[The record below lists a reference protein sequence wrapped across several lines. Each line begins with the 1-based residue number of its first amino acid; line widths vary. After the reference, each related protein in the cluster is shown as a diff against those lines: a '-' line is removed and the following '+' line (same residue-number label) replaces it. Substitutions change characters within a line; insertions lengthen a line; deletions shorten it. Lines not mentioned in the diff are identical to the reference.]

1 MTVVITKIEPQKN
14 HKDRYSVFA
23 AGQFLVGISQ
33 ETLLKFDLYSGK
45 KISAENLSKLKN
57 AESEIKLRDQAYRYL
72 SRRAHSCQELQLK
85 LSNKGY
91 SKELIQH
98 IISDFLQSGYLND
111 HDFARSFII
120 EEINLKKS
128 GPLLIKNKLL
138 KKGISL
144 NICDDLISF
153 LYDFQDQLDNC
164 AFLAGKK
171 YKQGAED
178 DDQKKKKVLINY
190 LRRKGY
196 NWEHIMKILEGLF
209 NTDDIGQGD

>member
-1 MTVVITKIEPQKN
+1 MTVVITKIEPQKS
-14 HKDRYSVFA
+14 HKERYSVFA
-23 AGQFLVGISQ
+23 GGQFLVGISQ
-33 ETLLKFDLYSGK
+33 ETLLKFDLYTGK

-91 SKELIQH
+91 AKDLIQH
-98 IISDFLQSGYLND
+98 IISDFLRRGYLND

-128 GPLLIKNKLL
+128 GPILIRNKLL

-144 NICDDLISF
+144 NTCDDLISS
-153 LYDFQDQLDNC
+153 LYDFQDQIDNC

-171 YKQGAED
+171 YKQGTGD
-178 DDQKKKKVLINY
+178 DDQKKKKILINY

-196 NWEHIMKILEGLF
+196 IWEHISGAAPWIVKENNF
-209 NTDDIGQGD
+209 E